1 MTGDKKPRILIL
13 CTHNSNRSQMAEG
26 ILRALGGDRLEAY
39 SAGLQPSRV
48 NQNAIKVLKE
58 IGIDISG
65 QRSKHINEYLGQK
78 FDYVIT
84 VCDEAAESCPFFPG
98 ETTRIHWPFE
108 DPSKFAGTDEQVLV
122 QFRKVRDLIRSKV
135 SQWLG
140 ELHLLGE

>member
-39 SAGLQPSRV
+39 SAGTDSRDV
-48 NQNAIKVLKE
+48 SPNAIKVMKE
-58 IGIDISG
+58 IGIDISSHH
-65 QRSKHINEYLGQK
+65 SKHVNEFVGQK

-84 VCDEAAESCPFFPG
+84 VCDEAAQGCPFFPG
-98 ETTRIHWPFE
+98 QTTRLHWPFE
-108 DPSKFAGTDEQVLV
+108 DPSKFTGTDEQVLAR
-122 QFRKVRDLIRSKV
+122 FRKVRDLIRSKV